1 MGGRRY
7 QRGFSRLKE
16 INQLNYKNVWSD
28 KLLNEIREPFFVS
41 RDVISIMLQEME
53 LAPKDFYQ
61 IKRKQWERKIPFSK
75 GGGGKGG
82 SPTRKESALRQ
93 VGYSLSKVISLP
105 GKENSFSIDD
115 LSHILNMKIE
125 KVPEYVSWVREKI
138 H

>member
-1 MGGRRY
+1 
-7 QRGFSRLKE
+7 
-16 INQLNYKNVWSD
+16 
-28 KLLNEIREPFFVS
+28 
-41 RDVISIMLQEME
+41 MLQEMD

-61 IKRKQWERKIPFSK
+61 IKRQQWERKKPFGK

-93 VGYSLSKVISLP
+93 IGYSLSKVISLP
-105 GKENSFSIDD
+105 GKESSFSIDD